1 MTNPIKL
8 YEYFSCG
15 LPVVSTPLPEAQAMG
30 DLVYT
35 ADTPAAFALEVSR
48 ALEEDDPTKC
58 LRRREIA
65 ERENWPARAGEISE
79 AFQELLGLAV
89 YRKY

>member
-1 MTNPIKL
+1 
-8 YEYFSCG
+8 
-15 LPVVSTPLPEAQAMG
+15 
-30 DLVYT
+30 
-35 ADTPAAFALEVSR
+35 LEVSR
-48 ALEEDDPTKC
+48 ALKEDDPTKC

-65 ERENWPARAGEISE
+65 ERENWPARAEEISE